1 MTGPAWLAAGFASL
15 VLFVAGLSAT
25 RLILWRVRGRAIEA
39 DTDTLHVAMGV
50 AMAGMF
56 EPRLSPVPDGAW
68 RAVFVAA
75 AVWYTWQAVSARG
88 VRRARGRTCP
98 QAVPH
103 AIECGAMIYMLLPG
117 RTAGQG
123 PAMAMPGMSGTAA
136 ANPAIVFVLALCML
150 GYVLWTADQLT
161 AMSRAAAAVTPN
173 GVIATTPVRAIPGA
187 LAPRLAAWCKIGMSI
202 AMAYMLITL
211 L

>member
-15 VLFVAGLSAT
+15 VLLIAASSAT
-25 RLILWRVRGRAIEA
+25 RLILWRLRGQTIEA
-39 DTDTLHVAMGV
+39 DTDALHVAMGV

-75 AVWYTWQAVSARG
+75 AAWFIWQAAGARG
-88 VRRARGRTCP
+88 IRRSRGRTCA

-103 AIECGAMIYMLLPG
+103 AIECAAMVYMLLPG
-117 RTAGQG
+117 RTVGQG
-123 PAMAMPGMSGTAA
+123 PAMAMPGMGGTAA

-161 AMSRAAAAVTPN
+161 AMSRATAAATPN
-173 GVIATTPVRAIPGA
+173 GATATIPVRAIPGA
-187 LAPRLAAWCKIGMSI
+187 LAPRLAACCKIGMSI
-202 AMAYMLITL
+202 AMGFMLITL